1 VLDQVKDLPRNH
13 IGSEL
18 YAPAVEAASPR
29 PASSVL
35 NAAKGGVRRV
45 YKPTR
50 AFTERDLNCTFTIR
64 VPRFYLAPAE
74 RARVCA
80 DRCLWGS
87 DVYTDDSDPL
97 AAAVHAG
104 WLRGEWDGDVDAAQL
119 GLAEPLPPNAED
131 DAGGAAPPAPAL
143 PPPDADL
150 HITVLVV
157 PRLRRYADAA
167 RNGIASRPWGPGHD
181 GLSYVI
187 HKMRWVDEGP
197 ARAMPRSGKAR
208 RVERRRKARAAEAF
222 RGVVAAERAR
232 LAGAAERGRRKERVE
247 GALGGGAP
255 LAVAAA

>member
-1 VLDQVKDLPRNH
+1 MLDQVKDLPRNH

-45 YKPTR
+45 YKPSR

-80 DRCLWGS
+80 DRCLWGC

-104 WLRGEWDGDVDAAQL
+104 WLRGAWDGDVDAAAL
-119 GLAEPLPPNAED
+119 ELSAPAD
-131 DAGGAAPPAPAL
+131 DPAAAPAPPAAAV

-167 RNGIASRPWGPGHD
+167 RNGIASRPWGAGHD

-197 ARAMPRSGKAR
+197 ARATPRSGRAR

-222 RGVVAAERAR
+222 REVVAAERAR
-232 LAGAAERGRRKERVE
+232 VVAGAAERGRRKERE
-247 GALGGGAP
+247 AP
-255 LAVAAA
+255 IGVAPVAVAVG